1 MPENMG
7 KYWLM
12 IATLGFVWGGT
23 FLLIKLALEGMPP
36 FWLAA
41 GRIGFAALLLCLI

>member
-1 MPENMG
+1 MPERMG

-23 FLLIKLALEGMPP
+23 FLLIKIALDGITP
-36 FWLAA
+36 F
-41 GRIGFAALLLCLI
+41 